1 MIKLKVWLTTPQGE
15 LLQAGEC
22 VSKDPDPQGRLQGQ
36 FRYNSEYLDHEDA
49 FPLDPIHL
57 PLSPLIFDADR
68 PQAGVHGVFEDAL
81 PDEWGRRI
89 LARRYNL
96 RRNEQRVPQLLL
108 LLGSQGLGALSF
120 SRGDIHGPVRED
132 VDDRHLH
139 ELQRLAAKFEQD
151 ATSIEDEMALLFQAG
166 SSPGGA
172 RPKAIVTDQKHS
184 YLAKFAS
191 IRDQFDVVALEAA
204 TMEIAKGAGINTA
217 ASRLVDCGTKKVL
230 LVKRFDINDSGGRNH
245 LISMQT
251 LLHADGYYSA
261 GYQDLAQIIRQISS
275 NPVRDLQQLFRQLVF
290 NVLIGNTDDHLKNF
304 CMLHDGSGWHLS
316 PAFDLVPNI
325 GVNREHVL
333 RVGLYHVTPDRKT
346 LLQEAK
352 AFGVKRQQKAAKIID
367 EIFEVVS
374 DWQNYFERVQVPAAD
389 ISSIGKDIESRLRCV
404 S

>member
-1 MIKLKVWLTTPQGE
+1 M
-15 LLQAGEC
+15 C
-22 VSKDPDPQGRLQGQ
+22 
-36 FRYNSEYLDHEDA
+36 
-49 FPLDPIHL
+49 
-57 PLSPLIFDADR
+57 R
-68 PQAGVHGVFEDAL
+68 PGPHGI
-81 PDEWGRRI
+81 G
-89 LARRYNL
+89 
-96 RRNEQRVPQLLL
+96 
-108 LLGSQGLGALSF
+108 
-120 SRGDIHGPVRED
+120 
-132 VDDRHLH
+132 
-139 ELQRLAAKFEQD
+139 
-151 ATSIEDEMALLFQAG
+151 
-166 SSPGGA
+166 
-172 RPKAIVTDQKHS
+172 
-184 YLAKFAS
+184 
-191 IRDQFDVVALEAA
+191 
-204 TMEIAKGAGINTA
+204 
-217 ASRLVDCGTKKVL
+217 
-230 LVKRFDINDSGGRNH
+230 
-245 LISMQT
+245 
-251 LLHADGYYSA
+251 YSA

-389 ISSIGKDIESRLRCV
+389 ISIIGKDIESRLRCV